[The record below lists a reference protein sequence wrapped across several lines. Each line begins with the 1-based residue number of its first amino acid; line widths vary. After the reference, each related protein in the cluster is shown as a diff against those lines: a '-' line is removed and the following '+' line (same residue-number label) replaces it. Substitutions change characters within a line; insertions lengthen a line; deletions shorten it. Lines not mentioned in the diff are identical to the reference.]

1 MSSAVAW
8 LTLFAAG
15 VLDVLWAVTMK
26 YAAGYTKLGWSIASL
41 ALLAAFVF
49 LLGRSLQVLPVGTA
63 YAVWT
68 GVGARLHSP
77 RGDRYRGP
85 QTASRIAAHQ
95 VVINLKTAK
104 TLGINVP
111 DKLLALADEV
121 IE

>member
-1 MSSAVAW
+1 MSSGVAW

-68 GVGARLHSP
+68 GVGATGTVLMGVVLFGESLDPIRV
-77 RGDRYRGP
+77 GC
-85 QTASRIAAHQ
+85 IAL
-95 VVINLKTAK
+95 VVIGIVGLKLQA
-104 TLGINVP
+104 
-111 DKLLALADEV
+111 E
-121 IE
+121 